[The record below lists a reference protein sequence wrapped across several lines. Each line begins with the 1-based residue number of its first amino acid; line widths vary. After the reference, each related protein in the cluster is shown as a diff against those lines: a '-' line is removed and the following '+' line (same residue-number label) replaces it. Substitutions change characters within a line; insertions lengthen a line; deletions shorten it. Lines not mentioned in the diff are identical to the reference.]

1 MLCIDIHLTIYISFI
16 RPLGLVGHVNLRT
29 YFCFNVMYICYGS
42 SCVFC
47 CCGDKY
53 RKIRLLK
60 DLTDHIE
67 VQLMMEEIT
76 AIAAVSPVK
85 VETII
90 IKQLQSISEM
100 MMLMSAD
107 IIAAA
112 VILRESIFLCSFY
125 CGICNV
131 VVPVEE
137 KKPEK
142 LATLKI
148 RKQDFKI
155 KNDFFSFSSKNG

>member
-1 MLCIDIHLTIYISFI
+1 
-16 RPLGLVGHVNLRT
+16 
-29 YFCFNVMYICYGS
+29 MYICNGS
-42 SCVFC
+42 SCVFSC
-47 CCGDKY
+47 YGDKH

-107 IIAAA
+107 IIPAA
-112 VILRESIFLCSFY
+112 VILRESIFYVHF
-125 CGICNV
+125 I
-131 VVPVEE
+131 VEY
-137 KKPEK
+137 
-142 LATLKI
+142 AM
-148 RKQDFKI
+148 
-155 KNDFFSFSSKNG
+155 